1 MAKLADEELT
11 ALLGV
16 KMESE
21 TLNPLYQ
28 TLRARLTNSIINL
41 SLMEKQKSILEKRI
55 VKNEVELSRLQ
66 KELADKEAELI
77 RLERITTISR
87 EEYSMFVRKQ
97 ALYKTMGAVSVGDI
111 AIIARA
117 IEPTNPIKPKKKQNV
132 LIGGFL
138 GLNSRIWLRS
148 FRRIF

>member
-28 TLRARLTNSIINL
+28 TLRARLTDSIINL